1 MASYPKQEYRV
12 RRHWRIRKKVSG
24 TAAVPRM
31 AVCTTA
37 KHIYV
42 QFIDDEQGHTLAQA
56 STLDKELRGKV
67 KCNNEGALAV
77 AKLAVERAQQAGI
90 SQAVFDRGGFNY
102 HGRVKS
108 IAESAREAGLLPS
121 ARVRNE
127 TQES

>member
-1 MASYPKQEYRV
+1 MASYSKREYRA

-24 TAAVPRM
+24 TAARPRM

-42 QFIDDEQGHTLAQA
+42 QFIDDAQGNTLASA

-67 KCNNEGALAV
+67 KGNTEGAESV
-77 AKLAVERAQQAGI
+77 AKLACDRAKEAGI
-90 SQAVFDRGGFNY
+90 EAAVFDRGGFKY
-102 HGRVKS
+102 HGRIKA
-108 IAESAREAGLLPS
+108 IADTARAAGLLPG
-121 ARVRNE
+121 AVQTE